1 VADFGSVISP
11 DEIGPRR
18 MLDTPLG
25 ELAVDAETQR
35 MVDRILS
42 STEESSRSPV
52 MPFNS
57 GF

>member
-1 VADFGSVISP
+1 
-11 DEIGPRR
+11 

-57 GF
+57 GI